1 MEKLKLSISHQ
12 DSVLLTGLIK
22 AHLMLVGMKKINGF
36 ELLFIAQLGEVNMQI
51 SKKTLFSKDS
61 YDIKLDMASVY
72 ALFHLIR
79 FTGIE
84 DRVQLSH
91 DEVNRLNILL
101 SVLDRFLTP
110 IITREA
116 KQHFD
121 TVHES
126 IGWPCNN
133 EQITLISEQLKV
145 KNKEELLL
153 DSQREFDFPLSK
165 EPRKED
171 YGWVVADWLDN
182 GEGGYWSSEEGEL
195 AYYNALGEQ
204 I

>member
-12 DSVLLTGLIK
+12 DSVLVTGLIK
-22 AHLMLVGMKKINGF
+22 AHLMLVGMRKINGF

-110 IITREA
+110 IITKEA
-116 KQHFD
+116 KKHFS
-121 TVHES
+121 TEHES
-126 IGWPCNN
+126 IGWPSNN
-133 EQITLISEQLKV
+133 EQLTLISEQLKV
-145 KNKEELLL
+145 NSEQTVNSEQLTVN
-153 DSQREFDFPLSK
+153 SK
-165 EPRKED
+165 
-171 YGWVVADWLDN
+171 
-182 GEGGYWSSEEGEL
+182 GEL
-195 AYYNALGEQ
+195 NDAGYDALFDTLEKGLVGEDTNQ
-204 I
+204 GTELIIDN